1 MAAVGSGEG
10 EQRGAISAAVTQQAA
25 ALPSFLIV
33 GAQKAGTTALYYALS
48 KHPQVFMSAVKEP
61 AYFVAEDALRNAAG
75 PGDKAS
81 QLVTSLE
88 AYEELFAGAGSGDVR
103 GEASTSYLYDPDAAK
118 RIKDQLPDVK
128 LIAILRNPVD
138 RAYSNFL
145 HLVRDGRE
153 PIHDFRVALAR
164 EEQRRS
170 EGWSLSWRYM
180 DKGYYGTQIERY
192 LALFGCDRLRCYL
205 YEDYNDDPD
214 STIQDIYRFLGVD
227 DTFTQDLSL
236 RLNVGGLP
244 KSKGLQWLARRA
256 VPPPQDPNNT
266 RARRLR
272 WLIDA
277 LPDRFRGGL
286 LKAQGSNLSSPPP
299 LSPDLR
305 DELLERYRD
314 DAELVR
320 RLTGLDVSR
329 WFAPKPT
336 PLDSIADDEPSD
348 PAS

>member
-10 EQRGAISAAVTQQAA
+10 GHRGAVSAAVTPRAGL
-25 ALPSFLIV
+25 LPNFLIV

-61 AYFVAEDALRNAAG
+61 AYFVAEDAMRNAAG
-75 PGDKAS
+75 PGDEAGH
-81 QLVTSLE
+81 LVTSLE
-88 AYEELFAGAGSGDVR
+88 AYEELFAGSGSADVR
-103 GEASTSYLYDPDAAK
+103 GESSTSYLYDPDAPR
-118 RIKDQLPDVK
+118 RIKDQLPDVR

-153 PIHDFRVALAR
+153 PIQDFRAALAR
-164 EEQRRS
+164 EEQRRA
-170 EGWSLSWRYM
+170 EGWSLSWRYL
-180 DKGYYGTQIERY
+180 DKGYYGAQVERY
-192 LALFGCDRLRCYL
+192 LAQFGPEQFRCYL

-214 STIQDIYRFLGVD
+214 STIRDIYRFLGVD
-227 DTFTQDLSL
+227 DTFDQDLSL

-244 KSKGLQWLARRA
+244 KSKSLQWVARRA

-277 LPDRFRGGL
+277 LPDRLRGRL
-286 LKAQGSNLSSPPP
+286 LKAQSSNLSSPPSLP
-299 LSPDLR
+299 SDLR
-305 DELLERYRD
+305 AELLESYRE

-329 WFAPKPT
+329 WFAPKPAQVD
-336 PLDSIADDEPSD
+336 PVAIEEPSD
-348 PAS
+348 PGA

>member
-10 EQRGAISAAVTQQAA
+10 GHRDAVSAAVTPQAGL
-25 ALPSFLIV
+25 LPNFLIV

-61 AYFVAEDALRNAAG
+61 AYFVAEDALRNAVG
-75 PGDKAS
+75 PGDEAS
-81 QLVTSLE
+81 HVVTSLD
-88 AYEELFAGAGSGDVR
+88 AYEELFAGSGSADAR
-103 GEASTSYLYDPDAAK
+103 GESSTSYLYDPDAPQ

-153 PIHDFRVALAR
+153 PVHDFRAALAR
-164 EEQRRS
+164 EEQRRA
-170 EGWSLSWRYM
+170 EGWSLSWRYL
-180 DKGYYGTQIERY
+180 DKGYYGAQVERY
-192 LALFGCDRLRCYL
+192 LAQFGPEQFRCYL

-214 STIQDIYRFLGVD
+214 ATIGDIYRFLGVD
-227 DTFTQDLSL
+227 DTFAQDLSL

-244 KSKGLQWLARRA
+244 RSKSLQWLARRA

-277 LPDRFRGGL
+277 LPDRLRGRL
-286 LKAQGSNLSSPPP
+286 LEAQSSNLSRPPA

-305 DELLERYRD
+305 RELLEGYRE
-314 DAELVR
+314 DADRVEQ
-320 RLTGLDVSR
+320 LTGLDVSR
-329 WFAPKPT
+329 WFAAQPAAQ
-336 PLDSIADDEPSD
+336 DSTANEPGNSGT
-348 PAS
+348 

>member
-10 EQRGAISAAVTQQAA
+10 GHRGAVSAVVTQHAGV
-25 ALPSFLIV
+25 LPNFLIV

-75 PGDKAS
+75 PGDEAS
-81 QLVTSLE
+81 QLVTSLD
-88 AYEELFAGAGSGDVR
+88 AYEELFAGSGSADAR
-103 GEASTSYLYDPDAAK
+103 GESSTSYLYDPDAPQ

-153 PIHDFRVALAR
+153 PIHDFRAALAR
-164 EEQRRS
+164 EEQRRG
-170 EGWSLSWRYM
+170 EGWSLSWRYL
-180 DKGYYGTQIERY
+180 DKGYYGAQVERY
-192 LALFGCDRLRCYL
+192 LARFGPDRFRSYL

-214 STIQDIYRFLGVD
+214 PTIRDIYRFLGVD
-227 DTFTQDLSL
+227 DDFAQDLSL

-244 KSKGLQWLARRA
+244 RSRSLQWLARQA

-266 RARRLR
+266 RARRLK

-286 LKAQGSNLSSPPP
+286 LKAQSSNLSSPPP

-305 DELLERYRD
+305 EELLEGYRE
-314 DAELVR
+314 DAELVQ
-320 RLTGLDVSR
+320 RLTGLDTSR
-329 WFAPKPT
+329 WFAPGPA
-336 PLDSIADDEPSD
+336 PPDPIATDEPRH
-348 PAS
+348 PGI